1 MANALGLIHE
11 SIWRNDDW
19 RELSRG
25 AQALYMQLLS
35 QKEVDCAGVLPL
47 LPTKWAKGC
56 AGLTTEQVMA
66 DMEELQRH
74 RFVYYDEDTDE
85 ALIRTYIRNSN
96 VMKVPNMRKSARRAA
111 TLVASPKIRAILAAE
126 LRATSD
132 PECLTT
138 ADEIDPE
145 PSNRTA
151 HSKQIAEPLR
161 NPSVTLP
168 EGSGKGKGKG
178 VSNLSSTQGGS
189 ARPQCSK
196 HPNSNSEDAYCRGC
210 MNRRKW
216 DERHAADMAADELD
230 AKRRSRDAATQAVRD
245 CPCCDTD
252 GWTLGADGTP
262 ADPARKC
269 EHRAAAHA

>member
-56 AGLTTEQVMA
+56 AGLTAEQIMA

-111 TLVASPKIRAILAAE
+111 ALVASPKIRAILAAE
-126 LRATSD
+126 LRATGD

-145 PSNRTA
+145 PSNRTT
-151 HSKQIAEPLR
+151 HSKQNSEPLR
-161 NPSVTLP
+161 NPFVTLP
-168 EGSGKGKGKG
+168 EGSGNGKGKG
-178 VSNLSSTQGGS
+178 VSHLSSTQGGS
-189 ARPQCSK
+189 ARPNCLK
-196 HPNSNSEDAYCRGC
+196 HPNGNSEDVNCRPC
-210 MNRRKW
+210 MKRREW
-216 DERHAADMAADELD
+216 DETHAVKLEADELE
-230 AKRRSRDAATQAVRD
+230 AKRRARALIAECPDCHGTNTIEVGDDAARI
-245 CPCCDTD
+245 
-252 GWTLGADGTP
+252 
-262 ADPARKC
+262 C
-269 EHRAAAHA
+269 EHLAVFHA

>member
-47 LPTKWAKGC
+47 LPAKWAKGC
-56 AGLTTEQVMA
+56 NGLTVEQIMA
-66 DMEELQRH
+66 DLEELQQH
-74 RFVYYDEDTDE
+74 RFVYYDTDTDE

-111 TLVASPKIRAILAAE
+111 TLVASPGIRAVLAAE
-126 LRATSD
+126 LRATGD
-132 PECLTT
+132 PECAVT
-138 ADEIDPE
+138 ADEIDPN
-145 PSNRTA
+145 PGPKPGR
-151 HSKQIAEPLR
+151 SKQNAEPLR

-178 VSNLSSTQGGS
+178 VSHLSSTKEGG
-189 ARPQCSK
+189 ARPECSK
-196 HPNSNSEDAYCRGC
+196 HPDGNSEEANCRGC
-210 MNRRKW
+210 M
-216 DERHAADMAADELD
+216 
-230 AKRRSRDAATQAVRD
+230 KRRQ
-245 CPCCDTD
+245 
-252 GWTLGADGTP
+252 
-262 ADPARKC
+262 
-269 EHRAAAHA
+269 

>member
-151 HSKQIAEPLR
+151 HSKQIAKPLR

-178 VSNLSSTQGGS
+178 ASNLSSTQGGS